1 MVKEKIVNMY
11 NIDVVFRIKI
21 WGFLIRMGEGY
32 IFEFFVLII
41 KCLLY
46 FLNSKWSVEIKVIF
60 IWFDFICRI
69 CGYVLVNSLIW
80 LIVYMLK

>member
-21 WGFLIRMGEGY
+21 WGFLIGMGEGY
-32 IFEFFVLII
+32 IFKFFVLII

-46 FLNSKWSVEIKVIF
+46 FLNSKWSLRLKLF
-60 IWFDFICRI
+60 LFDLIL
-69 CGYVLVNSLIW
+69 YVGFV
-80 LIVYMLK
+80 VMC

>member
-21 WGFLIRMGEGY
+21 WGFLIGMGEGY

-46 FLNSKWSVEIKVIF
+46 FLNSKWSLRLKLF
-60 IWFDFICRI
+60 LFDLIL
-69 CGYVLVNSLIW
+69 YVGFV
-80 LIVYMLK
+80 VMC

>member
-46 FLNSKWSVEIKVIF
+46 FLNSKWSLRLKLF
-60 IWFDFICRI
+60 LFDLIL
-69 CGYVLVNSLIW
+69 YVGFV
-80 LIVYMLK
+80 VMC

>member
-21 WGFLIRMGEGY
+21 WGFLIGMGEGY

-46 FLNSKWSVEIKVIF
+46 FLNSKWIFEIKVIF

-69 CGYVLVNSLIW
+69 CGYVLINSLIW